1 MSTQPDTIVLV
12 HGLWVTPRSW
22 EQWVQRFE
30 ERGYRVLTPAYPGF
44 EVEVEALRADP
55 SPIADCDI
63 TETIDHLADVVRS
76 VENPPIIMGHSF
88 GGTLTQMLLHRGLGA
103 AGVVINSAPTEGV
116 RVTPPS
122 QVKSL
127 FPALNNPAN
136 HHKAV
141 EFTEKQFHYAFTN
154 TLDEA
159 AAKAAYDRYAIG
171 APGRWIWDYGL
182 LANFK
187 PGKQETWVDYDNDD
201 RAPLLFIAGGE
212 DHIMPPAVNRSNH
225 RKYRKSKALTDFH
238 LFEGRSHWTCAEPGW
253 EDVAD
258 YALEWALEHARPT
271 SDVSPDTV

>member
-1 MSTQPDTIVLV
+1 MTNPPDTIVLV

-22 EQWVQRFE
+22 EHWVARFE
-30 ERGYRVLTPAYPGF
+30 ERGFRVLTPAYPGF

-55 SPIADCDI
+55 SIIADCDI

-88 GGTLTQMLLHRGLGA
+88 GGALTQMLLHRGLGV
-103 AGVVINSAPTEGV
+103 AGVAIDSAPTEGV
-116 RVTPPS
+116 RATPPS

-127 FPALNNPAN
+127 LPALKNPTT

-159 AAKAAYDRYAIG
+159 AAKEAYDRYAIG
-171 APGRWIWDYGL
+171 APGRWIWDYGV
-182 LANFK
+182 LANLT

-212 DHIMPPAVNRSNH
+212 DHIMPPSVNSSNFK
-225 RKYRKSKALTDFH
+225 KYKKSAALTEYH

-253 EDVAD
+253 EEVAD
-258 YALEWALEHARPT
+258 YALDWALEHARPVAT
-271 SDVSPDTV
+271 TADEAL